1 MQRILN
7 DVSLCRMLVLS
18 SQNLMQISARTNI
31 DFELAKYVVYML
43 YVITC
48 DRNQLWD
55 NIGNKVKMI
64 GGVMIYILVNSDLTG
79 VEERVTCD
87 TPGWP
92 PSPPHLT
99 CPPTGENYHQHIQR
113 NFSNQSCLGQNN
125 LLFSLRDIP

>member
-31 DFELAKYVVYML
+31 DFEQAKYVVYML
-43 YVITC
+43 YVIPC

-99 CPPTGENYHQHIQR
+99 CPPTGENYHQHNQR
-113 NFSNQSCLGQNN
+113 NFSNQSCLSQNN